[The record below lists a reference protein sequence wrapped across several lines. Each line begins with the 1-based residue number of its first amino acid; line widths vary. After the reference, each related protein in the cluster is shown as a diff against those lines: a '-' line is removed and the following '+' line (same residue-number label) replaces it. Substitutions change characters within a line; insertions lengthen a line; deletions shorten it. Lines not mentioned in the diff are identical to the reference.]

1 MNSIE
6 EIVEDSIKSQ
16 LNTLKISYYAK
27 TQGINTEIDEALT
40 KAPSKS
46 GGDGKNY
53 PDIKLL
59 IKTKTLRTIP
69 IMIEAKGL
77 KKTNLPNLKMKR

>member
-1 MNSIE
+1 MQKHKVS
-6 EIVEDSIKSQ
+6 
-16 LNTLKISYYAK
+16 
-27 TQGINTEIDEALT
+27 TQKFDEALT

-77 KKTNLPNLKMKR
+77 KKQTCQI